1 MSLYALICIQP
12 FQHMSAPK
20 GQRYNMALRP
30 GLLNLPNTISLVRLA
45 AAPVL
50 IVILTRADR
59 TYSVIAAALFIA
71 VSLTDLLDGYAAR
84 KLGVVTTTGK
94 FLDPLADKLLVS
106 TAFIMLIPLGR
117 VPAWA
122 VALIIG
128 REIAVTG
135 LRAIAVDAG
144 VVIDASALGKYKTVL
159 QMACLVPL
167 IIHYRFFGLDFHTI
181 GIILFAAALIATLW
195 SGFDYFIRFF
205 RRPVP

>member
-1 MSLYALICIQP
+1 M
-12 FQHMSAPK
+12 
-20 GQRYNMALRP
+20 RP
-30 GLLNLPNTISLVRLA
+30 GLLNLPNAISLVRLA

-50 IVILTRADR
+50 IVILMRADR
-59 TYSVIAAALFIA
+59 TSSVIAAALFIA

-84 KLGVVTTTGK
+84 KLNVVTTTGK

-135 LRAIAVDAG
+135 LRAIAVDSG
-144 VVIDASALGKYKTVL
+144 VVIDASMLGKYKTVL
-159 QMACLVPL
+159 QMVCLVPL

-195 SGFDYFIRFF
+195 SGFDYFVRFF
-205 RRPVP
+205 RRHVP

>member
-1 MSLYALICIQP
+1 
-12 FQHMSAPK
+12 MSAPK
-20 GQRYNMALRP
+20 GQRDNMVLRP
-30 GLLNLPNTISLVRLA
+30 GLLNLPNAISLVRLA

-50 IVILTRADR
+50 IVILIRADR
-59 TYSVIAAALFIA
+59 TYSVIAAAIFIA

-135 LRAIAVDAG
+135 LRAIAVDSG
-144 VVIDASALGKYKTVL
+144 VVIDASKLGKYKTVL
-159 QMACLVPL
+159 QMVCLVPL
-167 IIHYRFFGLDFHTI
+167 IIHYSFFGLDFHTI
-181 GIILFAAALIATLW
+181 GIILFAAALIATVW
-195 SGFDYFIRFF
+195 SGFDYFVRFF
-205 RRPVP
+205 RRPLP

>member
-1 MSLYALICIQP
+1 M
-12 FQHMSAPK
+12 
-20 GQRYNMALRP
+20 RP
-30 GLLNLPNTISLVRLA
+30 GLLNLPNAISLVRLA

-50 IVILTRADR
+50 IVILMRADR
-59 TYSVIAAALFIA
+59 TYSVIAAALFIV

-84 KLGVVTTTGK
+84 KLDVVTTTGK

-135 LRAIAVDAG
+135 LRAIAVDSG

-159 QMACLVPL
+159 QMVCLVPL

-195 SGFDYFIRFF
+195 SGFDYFVRFF
-205 RRPVP
+205 RRPAP

>member
-1 MSLYALICIQP
+1 MV
-12 FQHMSAPK
+12 
-20 GQRYNMALRP
+20 LRP
-30 GLLNLPNTISLVRLA
+30 GLLNLPNAISLVRLA
-45 AAPVL
+45 AAPFL
-50 IVILTRADR
+50 ILILMRADR

-94 FLDPLADKLLVS
+94 FLDPLADKLLVA
-106 TAFIMLIPLGR
+106 TVFIMLIPLGR

-135 LRAIAVDAG
+135 LRAIAVDSG
-144 VVIDASALGKYKTVL
+144 VVIDASLLGKYKTVL
-159 QMACLVPL
+159 QMVCLVPL
-167 IIHYRFFGLDFHTI
+167 IIHYRFFGIDFHTI
-181 GIILFAAALIATLW
+181 GIILFAAALIATVW

-205 RRPVP
+205 RHPIP

>member
-1 MSLYALICIQP
+1 MV
-12 FQHMSAPK
+12 
-20 GQRYNMALRP
+20 LRP
-30 GLLNLPNTISLVRLA
+30 GLLNLPNAISLVRLA
-45 AAPVL
+45 AAPFL
-50 IVILTRADR
+50 IVILIRADR

-84 KLGVVTTTGK
+84 RLGVVTTAGK
-94 FLDPLADKLLVS
+94 FLDPLADKLLVA

-135 LRAIAVDAG
+135 LRAIAVDSG
-144 VVIDASALGKYKTVL
+144 VVIDASLLGKYKTFL
-159 QMACLVPL
+159 QMVCLVPL
-167 IIHYRFFGLDFHTI
+167 IIHYSFFGIDFHTI
-181 GIILFAAALIATLW
+181 GIILFALALIATVW

-205 RRPVP
+205 MRPIP